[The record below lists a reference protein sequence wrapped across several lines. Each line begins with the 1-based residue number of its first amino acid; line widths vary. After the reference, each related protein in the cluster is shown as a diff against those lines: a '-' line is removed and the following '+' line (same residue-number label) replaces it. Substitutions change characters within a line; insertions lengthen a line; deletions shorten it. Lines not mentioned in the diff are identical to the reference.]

1 MSMPIY
7 YYMLIPIAHILCS
20 YSHCIHIRVFEELAL
35 EGRLSYKKR
44 LAEFVEKYP
53 DECISQPKKKAKRSA
68 SKKKE
73 KKISKKYDP
82 EMVESSTK
90 VTSSP
95 TSVTAKKIFDGRYT
109 PRPNTAQTAAAR
121 YVTPN
126 TIKHHILPPPIPDT
140 SLSLPHFDS
149 LDVDLNAESEH
160 SLDSDSWTDFADS
173 FFGTEEE
180 GSMSSRSDDHS
191 MHCVSMDDLSLL
203 PSSSTIE
210 NSKPRNPNAAPD
222 DHGDFLHLIA
232 MIDDNL

>member
-1 MSMPIY
+1 VFIFSLHTY
-7 YYMLIPIAHILCS
+7 
-20 YSHCIHIRVFEELAL
+20 RVFEELAL

-68 SKKKE
+68 SKKK
-73 KKISKKYDP
+73 KISKKYDTD
-82 EMVESSTK
+82 MAESSTK

-109 PRPNTAQTAAAR
+109 PRSNTAQAAAAR

-126 TIKHHILPPPIPDT
+126 TIKHHVLPPPIPDT

-149 LDVDLNAESEH
+149 LEVDLNADSEH
-160 SLDSDSWTDFADS
+160 SLDSADSWTDFADS

-180 GSMSSRSDDHS
+180 ACVPSRSDEHS
-191 MHCVSMDDLSLL
+191 MHCVSMDDLTL
-203 PSSSTIE
+203 E
-210 NSKPRNPNAAPD
+210 NNKPVKPNAAS
-222 DHGDFLHLIA
+222 DHDDFLHLIT

>member
-20 YSHCIHIRVFEELAL
+20 YSYIHIRVFEELAL

-53 DECISQPKKKAKRSA
+53 DECISQPKKKKAKKSN
-68 SKKKE
+68 KKN
-73 KKISKKYDP
+73 KISKQYDP
-82 EMVESSTK
+82 GMVESSTK

-109 PRPNTAQTAAAR
+109 PRSNNAQAAAAR

-126 TIKHHILPPPIPDT
+126 TIKHHVLPPPIPDT

-160 SLDSDSWTDFADS
+160 SLDSVDNWTDFADS

-180 GSMSSRSDDHS
+180 QGMPSSDEHS
-191 MHCVSMDDLSLL
+191 MHCVSMDDLLEDSL
-203 PSSSTIE
+203 
-210 NSKPRNPNAAPD
+210 KPRKPNTTT
-222 DHGDFLHLIA
+222 DHDDFLYLIT
-232 MIDDNL
+232 MIDYNL

>member
-1 MSMPIY
+1 MFIF
-7 YYMLIPIAHILCS
+7 LFHTF
-20 YSHCIHIRVFEELAL
+20 RVFEELAL

-73 KKISKKYDP
+73 KRNSKKYDP
-82 EMVESSTK
+82 DMVESSTK
-90 VTSSP
+90 VSSSP

-109 PRPNTAQTAAAR
+109 PIANTAQTAAAR

-126 TIKHHILPPPIPDT
+126 TNKQHILPPPIPD
-140 SLSLPHFDS
+140 FDS
-149 LDVDLNAESEH
+149 LDVDLNNDSEH

-180 GSMSSRSDDHS
+180 GSAS
-191 MHCVSMDDLSLL
+191 
-203 PSSSTIE
+203 
-210 NSKPRNPNAAPD
+210 
-222 DHGDFLHLIA
+222 
-232 MIDDNL
+232 